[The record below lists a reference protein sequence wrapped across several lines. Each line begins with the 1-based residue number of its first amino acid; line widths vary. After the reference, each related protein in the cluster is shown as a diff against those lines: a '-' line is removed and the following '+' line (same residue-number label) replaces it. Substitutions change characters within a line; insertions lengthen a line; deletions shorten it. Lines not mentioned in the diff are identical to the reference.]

1 MKVLKS
7 RTEIALTRL
16 LDRCQEMA
24 KNSEDIAS
32 EWRLPKFISS
42 CEDLLSALPRSPDS
56 NAPSTD
62 CILDYK
68 NKIKFLKSL
77 LPPAEEESIPDSH
90 SKPSQQPVL
99 MPLPQGN
106 SLARDTVSK
115 QIYQKMA
122 ERQNL
127 SSRDQ
132 LLGSNNNQPI
142 SGGGG
147 VSLDKIINEQREQQE
162 KIAEEM
168 ILLTRSLKEQSSI
181 AGDIIRKD
189 TARLETSSAL
199 ADSNLE
205 KLSVETKRVGEFSA
219 RGNCRCWIW
228 LMMVIVVFT
237 FIGMVLMMRLFS
249 KKNVSVQTSAPPPVT
264 TERTVHSSHVMDEL

>member
-1 MKVLKS
+1 MKVIKS
-7 RTEIALTRL
+7 RTEIALIRL
-16 LDRCQEMA
+16 LERCQEMA

-32 EWRLPKFISS
+32 EWRLPEFVAS
-42 CEDLLSALPRSPDS
+42 CEQMLTSLPKAPDSCATSPDS
-56 NAPSTD
+56 V
-62 CILDYK
+62 LEYQ

-77 LPPAEEESIPDSH
+77 LPPPEEEKYETDQRPA
-90 SKPSQQPVL
+90 QQIVP
-99 MPLPQGN
+99 MPLPQGS

-132 LLGSNNNQPI
+132 LLGQTSNREPEGVK
-142 SGGGG
+142 GGMT
-147 VSLDKIINEQREQQE
+147 LDKLMADQREQQE
-162 KIAEEM
+162 RIAEEM
-168 ILLTRSLKEQSSI
+168 IMLTRSLGEQSRI
-181 AGDIIRKD
+181 AGNIIRSD
-189 TARLETSSAL
+189 TAKLESASAM

-205 KLSVETKRVGEFSA
+205 KLDVETKRVGEFSA

-249 KKNVSVQTSAPPPVT
+249 KKIQVPTATPTVETVSKTHTHIV
-264 TERTVHSSHVMDEL
+264 EEL